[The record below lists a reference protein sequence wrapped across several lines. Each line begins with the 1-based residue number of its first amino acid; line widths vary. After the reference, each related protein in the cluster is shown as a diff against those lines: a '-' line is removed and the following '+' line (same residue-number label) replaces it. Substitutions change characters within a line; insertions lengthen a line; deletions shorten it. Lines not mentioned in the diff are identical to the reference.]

1 MEYGVITQTY
11 MNSGKLDSKG
21 REIGFIVAFRD
32 NGTDFRAYVQNAR
45 REFGVWKDFGAQQR
59 SKSFADQP
67 SATLWAYATAR
78 QRIAKLHKEKIIAL
92 TEKEYANIERAMQW
106 PEDLAAYDRLNAPI
120 KATLEGW
127 II

>member
-1 MEYGVITQTY
+1 MEYGHILQTY
-11 MNSGKLDSKG
+11 MNSGKHDNKG

-45 REFGVWKDFGAQQR
+45 REFGVWKDFGTQQR

-78 QRIAKLHKEKIIAL
+78 ERIAKLNNCVKFNH
-92 TEKEYANIERAMQW
+92 
-106 PEDLAAYDRLNAPI
+106 NAPHN
-120 KATLEGW
+120 AEFLGAQPARAGQDY
-127 II
+127 

>member
-11 MNSGKLDSKG
+11 MNSGKHDNKG

-45 REFGVWKDFGAQQR
+45 REFGVWKDFGTQQR

-78 QRIAKLHKEKIIAL
+78 ERIAKLQK
-92 TEKEYANIERAMQW
+92 N
-106 PEDLAAYDRLNAPI
+106 
-120 KATLEGW
+120 
-127 II
+127 

>member
-1 MEYGVITQTY
+1 MEYGVITETY

-21 REIGFIVAFRD
+21 REIGFIVGFRD

-45 REFGVWKDFGAQQR
+45 REFGVWKDFGTQQR

-78 QRIAKLHKEKIIAL
+78 ERIAKLNNCSKFNH
-92 TEKEYANIERAMQW
+92 
-106 PEDLAAYDRLNAPI
+106 NAPYN
-120 KATLEGW
+120 AEFLGAQPARAGQDY
-127 II
+127 